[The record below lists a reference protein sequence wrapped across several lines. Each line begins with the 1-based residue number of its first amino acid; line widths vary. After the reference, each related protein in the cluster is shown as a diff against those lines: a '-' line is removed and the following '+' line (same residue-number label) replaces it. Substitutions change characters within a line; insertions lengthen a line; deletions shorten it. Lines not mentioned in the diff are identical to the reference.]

1 MYTFVYKILNHYYY
15 TVVIRNNKMDP
26 LFDWRYY
33 LAKYEDLR
41 SIATE
46 EEALQHW
53 NDHGKHESRNGYGVK
68 LFTMVKDEAD
78 IVREWIIYHGNLFGY
93 EHLYIVDNGS
103 TDGTLE
109 IIQSFAQTGIHI
121 FHEADYRKKGD
132 VMTALIR
139 EHSPRGIAYPID
151 IDEFVVHYDKAT
163 KKISAD
169 KETIMKYLYSLP
181 ISAVYKTNY
190 ILTGVETSSGYT
202 NAVLEATC
210 GLYMDWGNW
219 AKSFFTASLFTGTI
233 DHGNHYTTDSYTLTE
248 LCLVHYHC
256 RNPTQM
262 HTKIINN
269 VSGLGYD
276 AKNLQSLKGL
286 PKDCMGFQHVGSLID
301 ILEGRYKFPP
311 WNISCS
317 PPTCDSSSDQTIHL
331 TPLADAMRA
340 LI

>member
-1 MYTFVYKILNHYYY
+1 
-15 TVVIRNNKMDP
+15 MDP

-41 SIATE
+41 GIVTE

-53 NDHGKHESRNGYGVK
+53 NDHGKHESRNSYGVK

-78 IVREWIIYHGNLFGY
+78 IVREWILYHGNLFGY

-163 KKISAD
+163 KTVSAD

-181 ISAVYKTNY
+181 ISTVYKTNY
-190 ILTGVETSSGYT
+190 ILSCVETSSGYV
-202 NAVLEATC
+202 NAVLEANT
-210 GLYMDWGNW
+210 GYYLDYGTM
-219 AKSFFTASLFTGTI
+219 AKSFFTASLFTGTV
-233 DHGNHYTTDSYTLTE
+233 DHGNHYPFESFIMTD

-256 RNPTQM
+256 RNRTQM
-262 HTKIINN
+262 HTKILNN

-276 AKNLQSLKGL
+276 TKDLQSLKNL
-286 PKDCMGFQHVGSLID
+286 PKDCQGFHHVESLIA
-301 ILEGRYKFPP
+301 ILEGSYQFPP
-311 WNISCS
+311 FNVSF
-317 PPTCDSSSDQTIHL
+317 PPLTCDSSSDQTIHL
-331 TPLADAMRA
+331 TPLSDAMRA